1 MRKVIE
7 RKDHTTLV
15 EVQSYVGFVITPW
28 TNIGTPSLQQLNSA
42 RKIRDV
48 VSGDDQP
55 DLPDRICAHRAR
67 RWHNLARYLRCDNYK
82 SLTTIAPYCP
92 IAKYLEGFYTMDV

>member
-42 RKIRDV
+42 RKSVMLYLAMTNQTYLIEFVPIVPGDGIIWPDI
-48 VSGDDQP
+48 SGV
-55 DLPDRICAHRAR
+55 I
-67 RWHNLARYLRCDNYK
+67 
-82 SLTTIAPYCP
+82 TI
-92 IAKYLEGFYTMDV
+92 KV